1 MAHTNAYTVLMEN
14 QRQKTLICSAKKQK
28 NCGAWILIKHKFNF
42 NFTQTHTCLSFPK
55 TTLMKREFQI
65 YKEGTTNGK
74 VTIMS
79 KEGEWFDREAKIKK
93 YIWLGYT
100 VYDMNDKQITL

>member
-1 MAHTNAYTVLMEN
+1 
-14 QRQKTLICSAKKQK
+14 
-28 NCGAWILIKHKFNF
+28 
-42 NFTQTHTCLSFPK
+42 
-55 TTLMKREFQI
+55 MKREFQI
-65 YKEGTTNGK
+65 YKEGTINGK

-100 VYDMNDKQITL
+100 VYDMDDKQITL